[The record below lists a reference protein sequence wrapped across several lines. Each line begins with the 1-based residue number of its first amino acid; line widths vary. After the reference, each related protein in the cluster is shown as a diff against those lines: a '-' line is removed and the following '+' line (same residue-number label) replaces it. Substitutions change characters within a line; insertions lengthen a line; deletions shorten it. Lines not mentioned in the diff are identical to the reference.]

1 MWGFVLVNLYLRSYL
16 MVFIYINS
24 RLLQVDASRER
35 RANESSW
42 FCRNVCCTVP
52 VGPGPLFPSLP
63 PRGLCQAP
71 QPGPLKTVSVCSCL
85 HLGSCPGRGLAP
97 CLDQSCRW
105 AARPLHNPVL
115 MAVAF
120 FLGPHPD
127 LQSPTPTGSG
137 AGARWD
143 DSASQVQAL
152 RAPPPASYLT
162 GNVFLKM
169 NLPTSQQILHSKK
182 TRPWIFFFCAKN
194 CGHAGSASSGPS
206 CCLILIYCF
215 FFY

>member
-1 MWGFVLVNLYLRSYL
+1 

-63 PRGLCQAP
+63 PRGLHQAP

-85 HLGSCPGRGLAP
+85 HLGSCPGRGPAP
-97 CLDQSCRW
+97 CLDQSCRL

-120 FLGPHPD
+120 FLGPQSPGPD
-127 LQSPTPTGSG
+127 PNRKVVPVPDETTLCPRFRLSQSPTPGVLPH
-137 AGARWD
+137 REC
-143 DSASQVQAL
+143 
-152 RAPPPASYLT
+152 
-162 GNVFLKM
+162 VFK
-169 NLPTSQQILHSKK
+169 NEFANKPTNPTLQKNK
-182 TRPWIFFFCAKN
+182 TLFFFFFLCAKN

-215 FFY
+215 FIK